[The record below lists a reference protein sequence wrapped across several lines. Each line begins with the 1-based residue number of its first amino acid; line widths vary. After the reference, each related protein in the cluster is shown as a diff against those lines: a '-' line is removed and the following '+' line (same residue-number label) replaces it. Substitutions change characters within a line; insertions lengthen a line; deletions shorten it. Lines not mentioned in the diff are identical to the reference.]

1 MFTIIYEK
9 SDGKVLSITTKDNEE
24 ELKKSI
30 SESKDFIF
38 VENLPAIKQFRQVLK
53 VKNKTLIVE
62 DLQLTK
68 EQEKNVIYLET
79 QIEIDKYKKLLEE
92 TDYKALKFI
101 DGEFTEEEYAPIRE
115 ERKIYRVKIN
125 ELEDKLKNI

>member
-38 VENLPAIKQFRQVLK
+38 AENLPTTKQFRQVLK

-115 ERKIYRVKIN
+115 ERKSYRVKIN

>member
-9 SDGKVLSITTKDNEE
+9 TDGKVLSITTKDNEE

-38 VENLPAIKQFRQVLK
+38 VENLPTIKQFRQVLK

-68 EQEKNVIYLET
+68 EQEKNIIYLET

>member
-1 MFTIIYEK
+1 MFTVIYEK

-38 VENLPAIKQFRQVLK
+38 VENLPTVKQFRQVLK

-68 EQEKNVIYLET
+68 EQEKNIIYLET

-115 ERKIYRVKIN
+115 ERKSYRVKIN

>member
-38 VENLPAIKQFRQVLK
+38 VENVPTVKQFRQVLK
-53 VKNKTLIVE
+53 VKNKTLIAE

>member
-38 VENLPAIKQFRQVLK
+38 VENLPTIKQFRQVLK

-68 EQEKNVIYLET
+68 EQEKNIIYLET

-101 DGEFTEEEYAPIRE
+101 DGEFTEEEYTPIRE
-115 ERKIYRVKIN
+115 ERKSYRAKIN

>member
-9 SDGKVLSITTKDNEE
+9 SDGKVLSVTTKDNEE

-38 VENLPAIKQFRQVLK
+38 VENLPTIKQFRQVLK

>member
-38 VENLPAIKQFRQVLK
+38 AENLPTTKQFRQVLK

-79 QIEIDKYKKLLEE
+79 QIEIDKYKNLLEE

-115 ERKIYRVKIN
+115 ERKSYRVKIN

>member
-9 SDGKVLSITTKDNEE
+9 SDGKVLSVTTKDNEE

-38 VENLPAIKQFRQVLK
+38 VENLPTIKQFRQVLK

-115 ERKIYRVKIN
+115 ETKIYRVKIN

>member
-38 VENLPAIKQFRQVLK
+38 VENLPTVKQFRQVLK

-68 EQEKNVIYLET
+68 EQEKNIIYLET

-101 DGEFTEEEYAPIRE
+101 DGEFTEEEYTPIRE
-115 ERKIYRVKIN
+115 ERKSYRVKIN

>member
-38 VENLPAIKQFRQVLK
+38 VENLPTIKQFRQALK

-68 EQEKNVIYLET
+68 EQEKNIIYLET

-101 DGEFTEEEYAPIRE
+101 DGEFTEEEYTPIRE
-115 ERKIYRVKIN
+115 ERKSYRAKIN

>member
-38 VENLPAIKQFRQVLK
+38 VENLPTVKQFRQVLK

-68 EQEKNVIYLET
+68 EQEKNIIYLET

>member
-38 VENLPAIKQFRQVLK
+38 VENLPTIKQFRQVLK

>member
-38 VENLPAIKQFRQVLK
+38 VENLPTIKQFRQVLK

-62 DLQLTK
+62 DLLLTK

-79 QIEIDKYKKLLEE
+79 QIEIDRYKKLLEE